1 MLTTLVAHG
10 IATLTALASL
20 QSSSTSSA
28 PTLETKSPR
37 TGLAARYTNDAELA
51 RDPAVLFAS
60 GFERGFEGWSRTNTN
75 VCAIDT
81 DATLAHSG
89 GACLRITATRGV
101 DTGGETTW
109 KLAKGVD
116 ELYLRFY
123 CRFAADAC
131 WPHHFVKVRALA
143 PGWDGPA
150 GVAPPG
156 DKGFWTGIEPLR
168 GAWRFYTY
176 WHQMRGWNN
185 PSDAVG
191 PKGEPLND
199 DGTPNTGAN
208 DFYGNTFQPPEQPA
222 IPRATWICVEA
233 MVRANT
239 PGTKDGAMAFWID
252 GVELGRYAPGTP
264 IGTWVRNV
272 FVTAGEKNTKPAPF
286 PGFDFRT
293 TSELKLSEIGLLWYV
308 SEEYAAK
315 GTATK
320 NVVWFDDV
328 VVATEY
334 VGPRVPTSP
343 R

>member
-1 MLTTLVAHG
+1 VHALLLVAL
-10 IATLTALASL
+10 IAQAGTPKPLGGGA
-20 QSSSTSSA
+20 A
-28 PTLETKSPR
+28 PPNAEVR
-37 TGLAARYTNDAELA
+37 TGLAAKHPGDAGLA
-51 RDPAVLFAS
+51 GEPAVLFAS
-60 GFERGFEGWSRTNTN
+60 GFEQGFDGWTRSNRK
-75 VCAIDT
+75 VCAIDEG
-81 DATLAHSG
+81 AQVAHSG
-89 GACLRITATRGV
+89 AKCLRITATRGV

-109 KLAKGVD
+109 RLARGVD
-116 ELYLRFY
+116 ELYLRLY
-123 CRFAADAC
+123 CKFAEDAC
-131 WPHHFVKVRALA
+131 WPHHFVKLRAQA

-176 WHQMRGWNN
+176 WHRMRGFNN
-185 PSDAVG
+185 PGGDVAI
-191 PKGEPLND
+191 ND
-199 DGTPNTGAN
+199 DGTKNTGAN
-208 DFYGNTFQPPEQPA
+208 DFYGNTFQPAAQPP
-222 IPRATWICVEA
+222 IPRGQWICVEA
-233 MVRANT
+233 MLKANT
-239 PGTKDGAMAFWID
+239 PGKQDGAMAFWID

-264 IGTWVRNV
+264 SGTWVRNE
-272 FVTAGEKNTKPAPF
+272 FVTGGERNTKPAPF

-293 TSELKLSEIGLLWYV
+293 TDALKVSEIALLWYV

-334 VGPRVPTSP
+334 VGPRTAVGP